1 MLKAGPDA
9 KHLTGN
15 DRFEGYCVDLLEK
28 VAERVGF
35 NYSIHVVG
43 DGKYGAPNAEGA
55 WNGMIRELMDQK
67 ADLAVA
73 PLTITY
79 IREEVIDFT
88 KPYMNL
94 GISILFK
101 KPEKKD
107 PELFSFL
114 QPLSLDVWMYM
125 ILAYLG
131 VSFILFVLAR
141 YAVTPVM

>member
-1 MLKAGPDA
+1 M
-9 KHLTGN
+9 
-15 DRFEGYCVDLLEK
+15 V
-28 VAERVGF
+28 
-35 NYSIHVVG
+35 I
-43 DGKYGAPNAEGA
+43 
-55 WNGMIRELMDQK
+55 LMQK

-141 YAVTPVM
+141 YVVVSTCTLAVPRQSRPGCCSGTPRQMSAPAILD